1 MVAHYQQVATC
12 QSMVGAIERIEL
24 DVVTVVFFLNEGVR
38 NLALERLRHAT
49 RNERATNH
57 LKRFSVCV

>member
-1 MVAHYQQVATC
+1 
-12 QSMVGAIERIEL
+12 MVGAIERIEL

-38 NLALERLRHAT
+38 NLSLERLRHAT
-49 RNERATNH
+49 RNERATIH